1 MFHYIFQSF
10 SAEFKALMASVT
22 FQFADD
28 AGGDSQ
34 LHNISTEYW
43 WVFPELIVSS
53 ADKLYMVQRQ
63 FQICL
68 LMRISPQ
75 INLSFSNFVCDGTI
89 FKAPRTTFALGKNWL
104 HNSCWTE
111 PTKSLKMCFFLSVI
125 CCKAIII
132 SMKRWLLKVNCFF
145 FFFQKKNFH
154 HLMLGWNVL
163 LK

>member
-75 INLSFSNFVCDGTI
+75 INLSF
-89 FKAPRTTFALGKNWL
+89 FKLCLRRL
-104 HNSCWTE
+104 SCWTE
-111 PTKSLKMCFFLSVI
+111 PTKSPKMCFFLSVI
-125 CCKAIII
+125 CCKAIIL
-132 SMKRWLLKVNCFF
+132 SMKRWLLKVNCF
-145 FFFQKKNFH
+145 QCR
-154 HLMLGWNVL
+154 
-163 LK
+163 